1 MKKALSLMTAAAL
14 VLSLAAC
21 GSTASSAASSEAAS
35 PEAAS
40 SDAASS
46 EAASSEA
53 ASETETAELSTVE
66 PGKLIMSTNAAFPP
80 YEMTTDSG
88 EFEGIDIETAQAI
101 ADKLG
106 LELQIDDMDFD
117 AALLAVQQGKADMVM
132 AGVTVT
138 DERQNVMD
146 FTDSYATGIQSI
158 IVKEDSPIATVDD
171 LYADGADYQI
181 GVQQDTTGDINCSDD
196 FGDDHVQRFN
206 KGADAVAALVSG
218 KLDCVVID
226 NEPAKSF
233 VAANEGLKV
242 LDTAYAVEDYAA
254 AFAKGSELTEPFN
267 KALEELIADGTVQ
280 KIVDKYI
287 SAD

>member
-158 IVKEDSPIATVDD
+158 IVKEDSDIASVDD
-171 LYADGADYQI
+171 LAGKKI
-181 GVQQDTTGDINCSDD
+181 GTQRGTTGYLYCSDD
-196 FGDDHVQRFN
+196 FGDENVVAYDNGLTAVQMLN
-206 KGADAVAALVSG
+206 NGQV
-218 KLDCVVID
+218 DCVVID
-226 NEPAKSF
+226 NAPAKEF
-233 VAANEGLKV
+233 IAANPGLKL
-242 LDTAYAVEDYAA
+242 LDTAYVEESYAIGVG
-254 AFAKGSELTEPFN
+254 KGNTELKDAINT
-267 KALEELIADGTVQ
+267 ALEELKADGTMQ
-280 KIVDKYI
+280 ALADKYGLTL
-287 SAD
+287 AD

>member
-1 MKKALSLMTAAAL
+1 MKKIIALLLSILM
-14 VLSLAAC
+14 VCSLAAC
-21 GSTASSAASSEAAS
+21 ASKQDTA
-35 PEAAS
+35 
-40 SDAASS
+40 
-46 EAASSEA
+46 A
-53 ASETETAELSTVE
+53 ASETASTETAASSSEEKTLT
-66 PGKLIMSTNAAFPP
+66 MATNVAFPP
-80 YEMTTDSG
+80 YEFYENEKPASIDVEIATAICEKLGYKLDIM
-88 EFEGIDIETAQAI
+88 DIEFGAI
-101 ADKLG
+101 LG
-106 LELQIDDMDFD
+106 
-117 AALLAVQQGKADMVM
+117 AVSSGKADFTM
-132 AGVTVT
+132 AGLTVT
-138 DERQNVMD
+138 DERKPSVD
-146 FTDSYATGIQSI
+146 FSTSYATGIQSI
-158 IVKEDSPIATVDD
+158 VVKEDSPITSADD

-181 GVQQDTTGDINCSDD
+181 GVQQDTTGDIYCSDD